1 MSLYSIDVRWM
12 VGSFRGMGRY
22 AWQLI
27 EPIKHKAV
35 ALAPKGTQKVPLK
48 SDYAGSAFFP
58 YWEQFIQP
66 GLAKKAQVSY
76 LICPYNTGPLWVP
89 KGIKTVLVVHD
100 LIFMKSFKELPFS
113 VSLYQVLG
121 RLYRR
126 FVVPRLIKKAD
137 YIITVSHYTKGEIL
151 KHYSPKAEIEVIP
164 NAISSKWLN
173 HIVQPLSQRSNY
185 FITVAG
191 EAPSKN
197 LNRLLAAYANYVKQV
212 QYPTPLKI
220 VGVKSSYHKQ
230 FQLLA
235 NKFEVGSYIEWIGYI
250 SNEELISLY
259 SNAKGFI
266 FASLFEGFGIPLIEA
281 MAVGTPISCSN
292 TTSLPEVVGDCAY
305 QFSPLSIEE
314 ISSGFLHLDQDK
326 AVLRSDVLS
335 ALDRVKKYSEKEVN
349 KQFVLFW
356 NKIDAK

>member
-1 MSLYSIDVRWM
+1 MTFSIDARWM

-27 EPIKHKAV
+27 EPIKHKTV

-48 SDYAGSAFFP
+48 TNYAGSEFFP

-66 GLAKKAQVSY
+66 SLAKKTQVSY

-100 LIFMKSFKELPFS
+100 LIFMKSFKELPLS

-126 FVVPRLIKKAD
+126 FVVPRLIKKVD
-137 YIITVSHYTKGEIL
+137 YIITVSHYTKSEIL
-151 KHYSPKAEIEVIP
+151 RHYSPNAEIAVIP
-164 NAISSKWLN
+164 NAISSEWLN
-173 HIVQPLSQRSNY
+173 YIAQPLSQRSNY

-197 LNRLLAAYANYVKQV
+197 LHRLLEAYANYVKQV
-212 QYPTPLKI
+212 QCPTLLKV
-220 VGVKSSYHKQ
+220 VGVKSSYHEQ
-230 FQLLA
+230 FKLLA
-235 NKFEVGSYIEWIGYI
+235 NKLEIGSYIEWIGYI
-250 SNEELISLY
+250 SNEQLISLY
-259 SNAKGFI
+259 GNAKGFI

-281 MAVGTPISCSN
+281 MATGTPIACSN
-292 TTSLPEVVGDCAY
+292 TTSLPEVVGDCGY
-305 QFSPLSIEE
+305 LFSPNCVESIKD
-314 ISSGFLHLDQDK
+314 GFLHLAQPHEYLESG
-326 AVLRSDVLS
+326 VRQGLC
-335 ALDRVKKYSEKEVN
+335 RVQKYSETTVGHQFKE
-349 KQFVLFW
+349 FWSVLDE
-356 NKIDAK
+356 K